1 MASSSVSQD
10 DIDNDFEKNSR
21 RSRIRTAR
29 ARQINPSGCRVESN
43 QTNATDPVDLELG
56 EELNS
61 ASCGGASNSNA
72 NAANNTINK
81 YDKLVAASDEA
92 ADHETSPKP
101 IIRTGGK
108 EKRPNKIHHGNKG
121 KQQRD
126 RRKLREKRRST
137 GKKNIVRTLEGLNLK
152 HCIYFLDRR
161 ANHFFFQ
168 DNVSS
173 RVFKLELPFCQFK
186 VYHLWQFQYSLSK
199 YLPVKFA
206 LTILMN

>member
-61 ASCGGASNSNA
+61 ASCGGASNTNA

-137 GKKNIVRTLEGLNLK
+137 GKFFVKSEARMHFPVNFRTVYFICEW
-152 HCIYFLDRR
+152 IDVQIIFFFLD
-161 ANHFFFQ
+161 
-168 DNVSS
+168 DVSS

-186 VYHLWQFQYSLSK
+186 VYHLWQFHYYIKVS
-199 YLPVKFA
+199 P
-206 LTILMN
+206 

>member
-29 ARQINPSGCRVESN
+29 ARQINPSGCRLESN
-43 QTNATDPVDLELG
+43 QNNQTGPGGDHPGDLDLVG
-56 EELNS
+56 HGHHHDHQELNNAQGGVGGLGASGSS
-61 ASCGGASNSNA
+61 ASAAS
-72 NAANNTINK
+72 NTINK

-101 IIRTGGK
+101 IMRSGK

-137 GKKNIVRTLEGLNLK
+137 GKN
-152 HCIYFLDRR
+152 
-161 ANHFFFQ
+161 FF
-168 DNVSS
+168 S
-173 RVFKLELPFCQFK
+173 
-186 VYHLWQFQYSLSK
+186 
-199 YLPVKFA
+199 
-206 LTILMN
+206 

>member
-29 ARQINPSGCRVESN
+29 ARQINPSGCRLESN
-43 QTNATDPVDLELG
+43 QNNQTGGGGPVGDQDLELVG
-56 EELNS
+56 GHGGHHGDHHQELNNAQVGVGVGGLGGPSGSS
-61 ASCGGASNSNA
+61 ASAAS
-72 NAANNTINK
+72 NTINK

-101 IIRTGGK
+101 IMRSGK

-137 GKKNIVRTLEGLNLK
+137 GNK
-152 HCIYFLDRR
+152 
-161 ANHFFFQ
+161 
-168 DNVSS
+168 
-173 RVFKLELPFCQFK
+173 
-186 VYHLWQFQYSLSK
+186 
-199 YLPVKFA
+199 
-206 LTILMN
+206 

>member
-43 QTNATDPVDLELG
+43 QNQVNADSVDLELG
-56 EELNS
+56 EELNNAQGANSSTS
-61 ASCGGASNSNA
+61 AAGNA
-72 NAANNTINK
+72 INK

-101 IIRTGGK
+101 IMRTGGK

-137 GKKNIVRTLEGLNLK
+137 GKLIVLHIRNAKIIFG
-152 HCIYFLDRR
+152 H
-161 ANHFFFQ
+161 
-168 DNVSS
+168 
-173 RVFKLELPFCQFK
+173 
-186 VYHLWQFQYSLSK
+186 
-199 YLPVKFA
+199 
-206 LTILMN
+206 M